1 MRQPF
6 FSIYSHG
13 FVRVAVAIPFVRV
26 ADPAYNAERTLEMA
40 RQASS
45 LHAAV
50 VLFPELGISAY
61 TNDDLFQQDA
71 LLDATEEALGQIIEG
86 SRSLSPV
93 LLVGAP
99 MRFDGQLFNCAVVIY
114 QGRILGIT
122 PKTYLPNYREF
133 YEKRQFTSG
142 RDARSREV

>member
-40 RQASS
+40 REASA
-45 LHAAV
+45 LKTGV

-61 TNDDLFQQDA
+61 TNDDLFMQDA
-71 LLDATEEALGQIIEG
+71 LLDGTVAALDRIIDE
-86 SRSLSPV
+86 SRTLSSV

-99 MRFDGQLFNCAVVIY
+99 LRFDGQLFN
-114 QGRILGIT
+114 
-122 PKTYLPNYREF
+122 
-133 YEKRQFTSG
+133 
-142 RDARSREV
+142 